1 MGGLATGL
9 SPSLARRSS
18 LLAYIRRDRAA
29 GPTTPSHPQM
39 AWFGLLP
46 VRSPLLGESRLI
58 FSRQATEMFQFAHL
72 PPSCLWVQQ
81 AVSRHHSGGVAPFGI
96 SGLIACMQ
104 LPRNVSP
111 VSASFIGL
119 QRQGIH
125 PVLCRACPLDSLSL
139 PTWQRPGEVDWRHD
153 VFVCC
158 PLLRFCWRLLGKIE
172 VIMFNCSGTSSG
184 TLAPEEWKPV
194 QPTNLCSRP
203 CEPSRSPRQIDLG

>member
-1 MGGLATGL
+1 MVPPASHKLTGVRGTQDASRITQMVSQPGSHRL
-9 SPSLARRSS
+9 WPGVPACERASMC
-18 LLAYIRRDRAA
+18 DRAA

-72 PPSCLWVQQ
+72 PPACLWVQQ
-81 AVSRHHSGGVAPFGI
+81 AVSRHHSGGVAPFGL
-96 SGLIACMQ
+96 SGLMACMQ

-125 PVLCRACPLDSLSL
+125 PVLCRACRLDSLSL
-139 PTWQRPGEVDWRHD
+139 LT
-153 VFVCC
+153 
-158 PLLRFCWRLLGKIE
+158 
-172 VIMFNCSGTSSG
+172 
-184 TLAPEEWKPV
+184 
-194 QPTNLCSRP
+194 
-203 CEPSRSPRQIDLG
+203 

>member
-1 MGGLATGL
+1 MDGLAPGL
-9 SPSLARRSS
+9 SRSLARRSS

-29 GPTTPSHPQM
+29 GPTTPSHPKM

-72 PPSCLWVQQ
+72 PPACLCVQQ
-81 AVSRHHSGGVAPFGI
+81 AVSRHHSGGVAPLGI

-111 VSASFIGL
+111 VSASFFGL

-125 PVLCRACPLDSLSL
+125 PVLCVACSHFLPPAPPVCHRSGEGLVGVLVSSLFL
-139 PTWQRPGEVDWRHD
+139 CFG
-153 VFVCC
+153 F
-158 PLLRFCWRLLGKIE
+158 
-172 VIMFNCSGTSSG
+172 
-184 TLAPEEWKPV
+184 A
-194 QPTNLCSRP
+194 CSRQN
-203 CEPSRSPRQIDLG
+203 RSNYASSVGKVLFCLFITN